1 MINILTDKL
10 PDVYVLSD
18 GRELTFDTDY
28 RLWIKIELLLQD
40 DDIAPDHKQ
49 ITAVRLVFP
58 DENFSNEL
66 FRFVMWFFRCG
77 EPPRDTGRTSRK
89 YYSAGFDAPY
99 IFAAFMQQYG
109 VDLTACNMHWWK
121 YRALF
126 KGLKDTKFNDI
137 VSWRA
142 EDIDIDLPESRRE
155 FLYEMQELYELP
167 KTLSERQ
174 RYERAQKFLNGEDT

>member
-1 MINILTDKL
+1 
-10 PDVYVLSD
+10 
-18 GRELTFDTDY
+18 
-28 RLWIKIELLLQD
+28 
-40 DDIAPDHKQ
+40 
-49 ITAVRLVFP
+49 
-58 DENFSNEL
+58 
-66 FRFVMWFFRCG
+66 
-77 EPPRDTGRTSRK
+77 
-89 YYSAGFDAPY
+89 
-99 IFAAFMQQYG
+99 MQQYG

-174 RYERAQKFLNGEDT
+174 RYERARKYLNGGG